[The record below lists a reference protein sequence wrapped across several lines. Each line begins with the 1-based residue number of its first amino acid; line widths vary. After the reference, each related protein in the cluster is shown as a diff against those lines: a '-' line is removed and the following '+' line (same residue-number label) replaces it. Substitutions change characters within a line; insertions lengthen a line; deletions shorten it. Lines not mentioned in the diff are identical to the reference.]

1 MRRIFMIFFLFLS
14 FVSSAKNLIYLDER
28 GQTRVF
34 ADAVV
39 TERSMDF
46 VKLEII
52 GELIRGV
59 VVSQSLR
66 QEETIM
72 ILPSG
77 IIVSLSHENQRA
89 TVEFGSEFEN
99 SLIIKDDKV
108 HINAEL
114 LGAITDKSFFSESEA
129 LILYAQPLTIKSIE
143 NRLDSIS
150 ITLDRDILPDFFTI
164 WWTGSGSLAVTL
176 RPAKI
181 DPFLVYDG
189 MTVTTGRGFVKI
201 SAEKPWPDVE
211 YEIKGRTLI
220 LRGKSGIGRT
230 LQQETSLDFDL
241 NIFESYAGGQ
251 KFMMS
256 FLEMNSAKFSFE
268 IELANDRVSGLEK
281 ATDTLRRSGAQIMIN
296 GGYFDQNQNLP
307 IGLLVRDGKVLGLPT
322 LGRPAIYFTED
333 GRVHVSRM
341 DIIYL
346 ARFDDCFVQITGVN
360 SPYRGEAVLY
370 TDEYRNGIP
379 EFDDFV
385 YLSIKDSRIISK
397 GYVSGVEKGSDVL
410 VLSPSSLQKISDSAS
425 VGRSVSLELLNS
437 YGERITGAVEGG
449 PMIIHDGRPV
459 TDYERNYYS
468 ASLLDVRAP
477 RTLVGVKVTGE
488 VVFIVIDGYQQSSY
502 GLTFK
507 EMIEFFKDKGFFSL
521 MCLDGGKS
529 SVMSVNGEII
539 NSPSSG
545 VPSLPVI
552 ITGSRK

>member
-1 MRRIFMIFFLFLS
+1 L
-14 FVSSAKNLIYLDER
+14 VSSAKNLIYLDER

-34 ADAVV
+34 TDAVV

-77 IIVSLSHENQRA
+77 IIVSLSHENQKA

-99 SLIIKDDKV
+99 SLIMKDDKV
-108 HINAEL
+108 YINAEL
-114 LGAITDKSFFSESEA
+114 LAAITDKSFFSESEA
-129 LILYAQPLTIKSIE
+129 LILYAQLLTIKSIE
-143 NRLDSIS
+143 NRPDSIS
-150 ITLDRDILPDFFTI
+150 VTLDRDILPDFFTI

-176 RPAKI
+176 RPARI
-181 DPFLVYDG
+181 DPFLAYDG

-201 SAEKPWPDVE
+201 SAEKPWSDVE

-220 LRGKSGIGRT
+220 LRGKSGMGRT
-230 LQQETSLDFDL
+230 IQQETSFDFDL

-251 KFMMS
+251 KFTMS
-256 FLEMNSAKFSFE
+256 FLEMNSAKFSYG
-268 IELANDRVSGLEK
+268 IELANDGVSGLEK
-281 ATDTLRRSGAQIMIN
+281 ATDTLRKSGAQIMIN

-307 IGLLVRDGKVLGLPT
+307 IGLLVRDGEVLGLPT
-322 LGRPAIYFTED
+322 LGRPAVYFTED
-333 GRVHVSRM
+333 GKVHVSRM
-341 DIIYL
+341 DIIYM
-346 ARFDDCFVQITGVN
+346 ARFDGRFVQITGVN

-370 TDEYRNGIP
+370 TDEYRNSIP
-379 EFDDFV
+379 EFDDFT
-385 YLSIKDSRIISK
+385 YLKIKDGKIISK
-397 GYVSGVEKGSDVL
+397 GYISRVEKGSDVL
-410 VLSPSSLQKISDSAS
+410 VLSPSSLQKISDSTSLGGS
-425 VGRSVSLELLNS
+425 VTLELLNS
-437 YGERITGAVEGG
+437 YGEKITGAVEGG
-449 PMIIHDGRPV
+449 PMIIHDGKPV

-477 RTLVGVKVTGE
+477 RTLVGVKTTGE
-488 VVFIVIDGYQQSSY
+488 VVFIVIDGYQQTSY

-507 EMIEFFKDKGFFSL
+507 EMIEFFKDKEFHSL

-529 SVMSVNGEII
+529 SVMFVNGEII